1 MAIGYRFLE
10 DKLMIINGHIILIIV
25 VFLVTNVK
33 AQVIFY
39 DEKTGEEYQITP
51 QTDEKLTKAFLD
63 DLNARAIEFN
73 PNTSS
78 RFPLRLKNKKSNWVL
93 FDSYE
98 DDLFLVNEAKKYSF
112 QFPSPL
118 LENRGFTLAFRKD
131 KIYYT
136 NLQESKVITKM
147 SFTQVVPRTITG
159 TFMVENPEGE
169 LKEEQETSLES
180 FTVKNGVKWGLIE
193 MASDNIYLSRNFL
206 YNSSE
211 EVPEATGFQSYQLEM
226 MENLRE
232 VKKLDLLVA
241 LDENGYYFKA
251 RDKKT
256 KLFGLYA
263 GERMPFNQ
271 IPAKYDDIKRH
282 RNPETYEV
290 WKNGK
295 VGYYNG
301 NFDLVMEPIYDD
313 FKFVHLDYTFGCAL
327 KKNGKWELYNAH
339 EPKKLVE
346 GNAKTIDELIELWLN
361 R

>member
-1 MAIGYRFLE
+1 ME
-10 DKLMIINGHIILIIV
+10 KTSKLLCLFFILISTYI
-25 VFLVTNVK
+25 K

-39 DEKTGEEYQITP
+39 DEKTDEVYPITSR
-51 QTDEKLTKAFLD
+51 TEKKVVKAFLNS
-63 DLNARAIEFN
+63 LNATAINFN

-78 RFPLRLKNKKSNWVL
+78 RFSLRLKNKKGNWVL

-98 DDLFLVNEAKKYSF
+98 DELVLETKAKKYSF
-112 QFPSPL
+112 QFPSPS
-118 LENRGFTLAFRKD
+118 LEKRVFTLAFRKE
-131 KIYYT
+131 KTYFI

-147 SFTQVVPRTITG
+147 SFTEVQPRTTSD
-159 TFMVENPEGE
+159 TFMIENPEGE
-169 LKEEQETSLES
+169 MKEVQETSLQS
-180 FTVKNGVKWGLIE
+180 FTVKNDGKWGLIE
-193 MASDNIYLSRNFL
+193 MVGDNIYLSRNFL

-211 EVPEATGFQSYQLEM
+211 EVPVATGFQSYQLEM

-232 VKKLDLLVA
+232 VQKLDLLMA

-263 GERMPFNQ
+263 GEGVPFNQ

-290 WKNGK
+290 LKDGK

-313 FKFVHLDYTFGCAL
+313 FKFVHLDYTNGCAL
-327 KKNGKWELYNAH
+327 RKNGKWELYNAH

-346 GNAKTIDELIELWLN
+346 SNAKTIDELIELWLN

>member
-1 MAIGYRFLE
+1 MKTIS
-10 DKLMIINGHIILIIV
+10 KILCLLPI
-25 VFLVTNVK
+25 LVSTIVK
-33 AQVIFY
+33 AQVYY
-39 DEKTGEEYQITP
+39 DEKTDEEYPITP
-51 QTDEKLTKAFLD
+51 QTEKKVVKAFLNS
-63 DLNARAIEFN
+63 LNSTAIDFN

-78 RFPLRLKNKKSNWVL
+78 HFPLRLKNKKGNWVL

-98 DDLFLVNEAKKYSF
+98 DDLFLEKQAKKYSF

-118 LENRGFTLAFRKD
+118 LENRGFTLAFQKE
-131 KIYYT
+131 KIYFIS
-136 NLQESKVITKM
+136 LQESKVITKM
-147 SFTQVVPRTITG
+147 SFTEVQPRTITD

-193 MASDNIYLSRNFL
+193 MAGDNIIYLSRNFL

-226 MENLRE
+226 MENLRKE
-232 VKKLDLLVA
+232 QNLDLLVP

-256 KLFGLYA
+256 KLFGLYV
-263 GERMPFNQ
+263 GEGILFNQ

-282 RNPETYEV
+282 RNPDTYEV
-290 WKNGK
+290 WKDEK

-301 NFDLVMEPIYDD
+301 NFNLVMEPIYDD
-313 FKFVHLDYTFGCAL
+313 FKFVHLDYTNGCAL

-339 EPKKLVE
+339 EPIKLVK